1 MNIEACYPDSE
12 GATELRRA
20 QVASARTLERHSEWI
35 EKHEECSAKT
45 EVIVG
50 ELRDSHIAERAES
63 KRTAQAWALAIVLCQ
78 AATQLTIRLLGG

>member
-20 QVASARTLERHSEWI
+20 QVASARALERHDEWI
-35 EKHEECSAKT
+35 VQHEECAEKT
-45 EVIVG
+45 EAIVG

-63 KRTAQAWALAIVLCQ
+63 RRTAQAWALAIVVTQ
-78 AATQLTIRLLGG
+78 AATQLAIRLLGG